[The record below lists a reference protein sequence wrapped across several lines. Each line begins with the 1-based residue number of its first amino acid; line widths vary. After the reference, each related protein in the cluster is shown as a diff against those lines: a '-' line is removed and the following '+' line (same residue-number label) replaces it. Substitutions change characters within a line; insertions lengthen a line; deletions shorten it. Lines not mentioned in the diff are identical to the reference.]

1 MKIFN
6 GPDLSQARK
15 RSRQETQVIKD
26 SFDIPSSMQNIG
38 EGQTYFIRT
47 YGCQANEHMN
57 PNLIVRPVVLWT
69 DTKVVNVL

>member
-38 EGQTYFIRT
+38 EG
-47 YGCQANEHMN
+47 
-57 PNLIVRPVVLWT
+57 
-69 DTKVVNVL
+69 